1 MQQVIFPNLTRE
13 LIGRNLSYAK
23 LAAAVGM
30 SKSAMYRRLGGKSDW
45 KLHEVVNICQYLN
58 VDDAVEL
65 FLRLD
70 TKI

>member
-1 MQQVIFPNLTRE
+1 MQQVIFPNLTRA
-13 LIGRNLSYAK
+13 IIDRGLSYAK

-30 SKSAMYRRLGGKSDW
+30 SKSAMYRRLSGKSDW
-45 KLHEVVNICQYLN
+45 KLHEVVNICQFLN
-58 VDDAVEL
+58 IDDAVEL

>member
-1 MQQVIFPNLTRE
+1 MRQVVFPNLTRA
-13 LIGRNLSYAK
+13 IIDNNLSYAK

-30 SKSAMYRRLGGKSDW
+30 SKSAMYRRLSGEADW
-45 KLHEVVNICQYLN
+45 KLHEVVNICQFLN
-58 VDDAVEL
+58 IDDAVEL

>member
-1 MQQVIFPNLTRE
+1 MQQVIFPNLTRA
-13 LIGRNLSYAK
+13 IIDRKISYAK

-30 SKSAMYRRLGGKSDW
+30 SKSAMYRRLSGDADW
-45 KLHEVVNICQYLN
+45 KLHEIVNNCQFFDT
-58 VDDAVEL
+58 DDAVEL

>member
-1 MQQVIFPNLTRE
+1 MQQVVFPNLTYALVERK
-13 LIGRNLSYAK
+13 ISYAQ

-30 SKSAMYRRLGGKSDW
+30 SKSSMYRRLSGKSDW
-45 KLHEVVNICQYLN
+45 KLHEIVNICQYLN
-58 VDDAVEL
+58 IDDAVEL

>member
-1 MQQVIFPNLTRE
+1 MQQVVFPNLTYALVDRK
-13 LIGRNLSYAK
+13 ISYAQ

-30 SKSAMYRRLGGKSDW
+30 SKSSMYRRLSGKSDW
-45 KLHEVVNICQYLN
+45 KLHEIVNICQFLN
-58 VDDAVEL
+58 IDDAVEL